1 MDFYFDDYE
10 IRSDTRELLYKDSS
24 KKVEPLIF
32 KLLIYML
39 ENPDRVLTRDELI
52 NSIWESRVISDSA
65 LSAAICA
72 TRQAIGDTASKQKY
86 IKTVSGSGYRFIA
99 EFTKHSN
106 KKPKNKKNS
115 IDIQDKSHPDKPS
128 SSLVLPGKP
137 SVAVMNFVNIG
148 SNEEDELLA
157 YGLTAEI
164 NSSLARLPHFFV
176 IARASASILSKLNLS
191 SKEVGERLGVRYL
204 VYGNLQKIAKRV
216 RVILSIV
223 DASHDAEIW
232 SEHFDYSLDDLFLA
246 QEEITNVI
254 VNATDLAIEQ
264 AEIER
269 SFLIPTE
276 DLSAWGN
283 YHRGLRYFDQA
294 NDVELAQTFFKKA
307 IVQDPRFSR
316 AYAGLSYTQTSRR
329 ILEASPISKTDAD
342 LLKAV
347 DYSQKSIDY
356 SPNDALGYMS
366 LGRATLFSNR
376 VKEAIPFF
384 DQSIY
389 LCANMANSYSM
400 KAQLMSRLGRD
411 YNQSNQL
418 IDKAERLNPQ
428 SNANLFTTKMVRAV
442 LMIGQGKYSEAATF
456 SKQATLYNDTYFSIY
471 ALAAACQ
478 QLAGNPKKA
487 QEYAKKTLELLPGCT
502 VGSCSRL
509 FHNDE
514 KIRTLFIKALRDA
527 GIPKDN

>member
-1 MDFYFDDYE
+1 MDFYIDDYV
-10 IRSDTRELLYKDSS
+10 IRTDTRELLYKGGS
-24 KKVEPLIF
+24 KKVEPLVF

-39 ENPDRVLTRDELI
+39 KNPDRVLTRDELI
-52 NSIWESRVISDSA
+52 SNVWESRVISDSA
-65 LSAAICA
+65 LSAAMCA

-99 EFTKHSN
+99 EFTKLSN
-106 KKPKNKKNS
+106 KKDS
-115 IDIQDKSHPDKPS
+115 IDIQDSSKSDLS
-128 SSLVLPGKP
+128 SGVSSLLALPDKP

-148 SNEEDELLA
+148 SDEEGELLA

-191 SKEVGERLGVRYL
+191 SKGVGERLGVRYL
-204 VYGNLQKIAKRV
+204 VYGNLQQIAKRV
-216 RVILSIV
+216 RVTLSIV
-223 DASHDAEIW
+223 DASQDAEIW
-232 SEHFDYSLDDLFLA
+232 SEHFDHSLDDLFLA

-254 VNATDLAIEQ
+254 VDATDSAIEK

-269 SFLIPTE
+269 SFLMPTE
-276 DLSAWGN
+276 DLSAWEN
-283 YHRGLRYFDQA
+283 YHRGLRYFDQT
-294 NDVELAQTFFKKA
+294 NNVELAQTFFKKA
-307 IVQDPRFSR
+307 IAQDPRFSR

-329 ILEASPISKTDAD
+329 ILDASPISKADTD
-342 LLKAV
+342 LLKAI

-356 SPNDALGYMS
+356 CPNDALGYMS
-366 LGRATLFSNR
+366 LGRATLFSNK

-384 DQSIY
+384 DQSIF
-389 LCANMANSYSM
+389 LCANMAHSYSL
-400 KAQLMSRLGRD
+400 KAQLMSRLGGD
-411 YNQSNQL
+411 YVQTNQH

-442 LMIGQGKYSEAATF
+442 LMIGQGKYTEAAAF
-456 SKQATLYNDTYFSIY
+456 SMQATLYNDTYFSIY

-487 QEYAKKTLELLPGCT
+487 QKYAKKTLELLPGCT
-502 VGSCSRL
+502 VGSCRRL
-509 FHNDE
+509 FHNKKE
-514 KIRTLFIKALRDA
+514 TRELFKKALRDA